1 MPTYVSP
8 FTGTVVTQTQVTY
21 EYINLDFGIQLYWAS
36 TAPTTEYVLARI
48 IDIEPSA
55 VDLFVILPPANQGT
69 RGADSLIRNN
79 GAYDITVYS
88 YNYAQSITVAPG
100 EARYFYLN
108 ANTTPE
114 GFWQTFL
121 LGAGTSTADAMFL
134 EGNGLRVVDSVL
146 WTTQDSY
153 DIFNDPT
160 ITRESSANVYNWVG
174 GNGSIQLPAVT
185 SLNFGW
191 YFGFRNSGT
200 GSVSLQP
207 QGSTTINDSPNVTF
221 NPGDSG
227 YIIYNNTTQ
236 KFFTVGLAAPNITTF
251 TSATYDVDNVSSP
264 LDLTAFAPVIQT
276 YVALSGTRTSNLDIE
291 LPPITQIYIL
301 VNGTGNST
309 YDLVFNV
316 AGSSSAPIIVSNGSI
331 ATVLSDGTSL
341 FAVSQTVAPGI
352 FIGNDGTAG
361 SPSFTF
367 TNDLS
372 TGLYLNN
379 PGSLG
384 ISANAAQII
393 EVDGVTPI
401 VRVYAPLTAQLI
413 NGGTF

>member
-21 EYINLDFGIQLYWAS
+21 EYINLDYGIQLFWAS
-36 TAPTTEYVLARI
+36 TVPVNEYALARI

-55 VDLFVILPPANQGT
+55 VDLFVILPPADQGT

-79 GAYDITVYS
+79 GAYDIIVYS

-134 EGNGLRVVDSVL
+134 EGNGLRVLDGVL
-146 WTTQDSY
+146 WTTQDAY

-174 GNGSIQLPAVT
+174 GNGTVQLPTAS

-191 YFGFRNSGT
+191 YIGFRNSGT
-200 GSVSLQP
+200 GSVILQP
-207 QGSTTINDSPNVTF
+207 QGVTTINGNPNVTF

-227 YIIYNNTTQ
+227 YIIYNYTTQ

-276 YVALSGTRTSNLDIE
+276 YVALSGTRTTNLSIE

-301 VNGTGNST
+301 VNDTGNST
-309 YDLVFNV
+309 YDLIFNV
-316 AGSSSAPIIVSNGSI
+316 AGSLTAPVVLTNGSI
-331 ATVLSDGTSL
+331 ATVLSDGNSL
-341 FAVSQTVAPGI
+341 YVISQTVAPGI
-352 FIGNDGTAG
+352 FIANDGTAA
-361 SPSFTF
+361 SPTFTF
-367 TNDLS
+367 NNDLS

-379 PGSLG
+379 PGALG
-384 ISANAAQII
+384 IAANGSQII
-393 EVDGVTPI
+393 HVDGATPI

-413 NGGTF
+413 DGGQF